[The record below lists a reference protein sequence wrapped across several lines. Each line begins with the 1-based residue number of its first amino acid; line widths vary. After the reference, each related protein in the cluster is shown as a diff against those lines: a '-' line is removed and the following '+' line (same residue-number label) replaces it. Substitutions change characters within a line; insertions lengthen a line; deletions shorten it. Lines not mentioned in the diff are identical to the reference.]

1 MSRFI
6 EFASCCK
13 NQCAWKCCA
22 SENNKIN
29 VQKFGHNVRTQL
41 NVYDSVPLISERSVY
56 LDESNTTI
64 LKIGCSPQFFF
75 EVIAR
80 MEFKTKNSVK
90 LTSDELAD
98 FMTFLSEN
106 FDANNTWKIKN
117 DKQTSPMKF
126 VIDMKQTEPRA
137 FSVRIGRKYLTIDEN
152 VMKEMLRKK
161 SYIEHYIS
169 SLKEMKK
176 SYGLMLFN
184 LASHFCNEKKS
195 LVYATSL
202 ARSKFYVH
210 HFFDEIIDCHADCV
224 DKAFVIEVGS
234 NFAKWFS
241 KCVPIFIET
250 KMYNEADRI
259 ETFLCREWPHEKKYI
274 NVKKLAK
281 SGLYYTGERD
291 VVACAFC
298 HVQLHEW
305 LSDDNPILDHFKYA
319 PKCPFLCHPKS
330 SLNVPVGD
338 VDKIEEMFS
347 IIPKNNTYDEPDLRI

>member
-41 NVYDSVPLISERSVY
+41 NVYDSVTLISERSVY

-98 FMTFLSEN
+98 FMTFLCEN
-106 FDANNTWKIKN
+106 FDANNIWKIKN

-161 SYIEHYIS
+161 SYIEHYINFIIYFIRIKV
-169 SLKEMKK
+169 L
-176 SYGLMLFN
+176 
-184 LASHFCNEKKS
+184 
-195 LVYATSL
+195 
-202 ARSKFYVH
+202 RS
-210 HFFDEIIDCHADCV
+210 
-224 DKAFVIEVGS
+224 
-234 NFAKWFS
+234 
-241 KCVPIFIET
+241 
-250 KMYNEADRI
+250 
-259 ETFLCREWPHEKKYI
+259 
-274 NVKKLAK
+274 
-281 SGLYYTGERD
+281 
-291 VVACAFC
+291 
-298 HVQLHEW
+298 
-305 LSDDNPILDHFKYA
+305 
-319 PKCPFLCHPKS
+319 PFL
-330 SLNVPVGD
+330 
-338 VDKIEEMFS
+338 
-347 IIPKNNTYDEPDLRI
+347 